1 MKLQAGICDDVMETA
16 WSTMWNVTDETPVNC
31 ERFLAGG
38 GMYLF
43 LKVIKSLSS
52 SSSSS
57 TCVLPILPRFLTTRS
72 SV

>member
-1 MKLQAGICDDVMETA
+1 META

-43 LKVIKSLSS
+43 LKVIKFLNVCSFNPAPLVNNSLLSVRRGS
-52 SSSSS
+52 LRRL
-57 TCVLPILPRFLTTRS
+57 TCSAT
-72 SV
+72 